1 MVNIKIYNNKNDK
14 YKIIPLMT
22 VYIFL
27 LSGAFIMLI
36 PFVWMLS
43 SSLKNEK
50 DVFAFPIQWIPTV
63 AQWSNYKVIWEKV
76 PLLTGFVNSIKITVI
91 VTVLQILTSTFAA
104 YSFAKLKFKGRD
116 IIFMIY
122 ILTISVPWQVY
133 MVPQFIMMS
142 KLKLTD
148 SHIGLIM
155 MHTFTATGVFLIRQF
170 YMGIPNELLE
180 ASRIDGLSEYGIYAK
195 IMLPLSKPA
204 IATLCIT
211 TFTFEWNDF
220 MGPLVYLSTNNKKTI
235 QLILRMFNTQYS
247 SNYALIMAAAVISL
261 IPVMVL
267 FIFLQRYFVEGIAST
282 GVKG

>member
-27 LSGAFIMLI
+27 LFGAFIMLI

-43 SSLKNEK
+43 SSLKTEK

-63 AQWSNYKVIWEKV
+63 AQWGNYKVIWEKV

-116 IIFMIY
+116 VIFMIY

>member
-1 MVNIKIYNNKNDK
+1 
-14 YKIIPLMT
+14 MT
-22 VYIFL
+22 VYML
-27 LSGAFIMLI
+27 LLLVEFIILI
-36 PFVWMLS
+36 KFVWMLS
-43 SSLKNEK
+43 SSLKIEK
-50 DVFAFPIQWIPTV
+50 DVFAFPIQWIPAV

-76 PLLTGFVNSIKITVI
+76 PLLTGFINSIKITVI

-104 YSFAKLKFKGRD
+104 FSFANLIFKGRD
-116 IIFMIY
+116 ILFMIY

-267 FIFLQRYFVEGIAST
+267 FIFLQQYFVEGIAST

>member
-1 MVNIKIYNNKNDK
+1 MEGIIVYEKRGRNKAISRIIIY
-14 YKIIPLMT
+14 T
-22 VYIFL
+22 VLIFV
-27 LSGAFIMLI
+27 ACIMLI
-36 PFVWMLS
+36 PFVWMIS
-43 SSLKNEK
+43 SSLKLEK
-50 DVFAFPIQWIPTV
+50 DVFSFPIQWIPKKFF
-63 AQWSNYKVIWEKV
+63 WENYKVIWEKV
-76 PLLTGFVNSIKITVI
+76 PLLTGFINSIKITVV

-142 KLKLTD
+142 KFGLTD
-148 SHIGLIM
+148 SHIGLII

-170 YMGIPNELLE
+170 YMGVPNELIE
-180 ASRIDGLSEYGIYAK
+180 AARIDGLNEYGIYAR

-220 MGPLVYLSTNNKKTI
+220 MGPLVYISTNSKKTI
-235 QLILRMFNTQYS
+235 QLMLRMFNTQYS

-261 IPVMVL
+261 IPVMIL
-267 FIFLQRYFVEGIAST
+267 FLGLQKYFVEGIAST
-282 GVKG
+282 GIKG

>member
-14 YKIIPLMT
+14 YKIIPLMS

-27 LSGAFIMLI
+27 LFGEFIMLI

-235 QLILRMFNTQYS
+235 QLILRMFKTQYS

>member
-14 YKIIPLMT
+14 CKIIPLMT
-22 VYIFL
+22 VYMFL
-27 LSGAFIMLI
+27 LFGAFIMLI

-43 SSLKNEK
+43 SSLKTEK
-50 DVFAFPIQWIPTV
+50 DVFVFPIQWIPTV

-116 IIFMIY
+116 VIFMIY

-148 SHIGLIM
+148 SNIGLIM

-247 SNYALIMAAAVISL
+247 SNYALL
-261 IPVMVL
+261 
-267 FIFLQRYFVEGIAST
+267 LQ
-282 GVKG
+282 

>member
-1 MVNIKIYNNKNDK
+1 MEGIIVYEKRGKNKAISR
-14 YKIIPLMT
+14 IIVYT
-22 VYIFL
+22 VLIFVA
-27 LSGAFIMLI
+27 GIMLI

-43 SSLKNEK
+43 SSLKLEK
-50 DVFAFPIQWIPTV
+50 DVFSFPIQWIPKKFY
-63 AQWSNYKVIWEKV
+63 WENYKVIWEKV
-76 PLLTGFVNSIKITVI
+76 PLFTGFINSIKITVV

-142 KLKLTD
+142 KFGLTD
-148 SHIGLIM
+148 SHIGLII

-170 YMGIPNELLE
+170 YMGVPNELIE
-180 ASRIDGLSEYGIYAK
+180 AARIDGLNEYGIYAR

-220 MGPLVYLSTNNKKTI
+220 MGPLVYLSTNSKKTI
-235 QLILRMFNTQYS
+235 QLMLRMFNTQYS

-261 IPVMVL
+261 IPVMIL
-267 FIFLQRYFVEGIAST
+267 FLGLQKYFVEGIAST
-282 GVKG
+282 GIKG

>member
-1 MVNIKIYNNKNDK
+1 MEGIIVYEKRGKNKAISR
-14 YKIIPLMT
+14 IIVYT
-22 VYIFL
+22 VLIFV
-27 LSGAFIMLI
+27 ACIMLI

-43 SSLKNEK
+43 SSLKLEK
-50 DVFAFPIQWIPTV
+50 DVFSFPIQWIPKKFY
-63 AQWSNYKVIWEKV
+63 WDNYKVIWEKV
-76 PLLTGFVNSIKITVI
+76 PLLTGFINSIKITAV

-142 KLKLTD
+142 KFGLTD
-148 SHIGLIM
+148 SHIGLII

-170 YMGIPNELLE
+170 YMGVPNELIE
-180 ASRIDGLSEYGIYAK
+180 AARIDGLNEYGIYAR

-220 MGPLVYLSTNNKKTI
+220 MGPLVYLSTNSKKTI
-235 QLILRMFNTQYS
+235 QLMLRMFNTQYS

-261 IPVMVL
+261 IPVMIL
-267 FIFLQRYFVEGIAST
+267 FLGLQKYFVEGIAST
-282 GVKG
+282 GIKG

>member
-1 MVNIKIYNNKNDK
+1 MEGIIVYEKRGKNKAISR
-14 YKIIPLMT
+14 IIVYT
-22 VYIFL
+22 VLIFV
-27 LSGAFIMLI
+27 ACIMLI

-43 SSLKNEK
+43 SSLKLEK
-50 DVFAFPIQWIPTV
+50 DVFSFPIQWIPKKFY
-63 AQWSNYKVIWEKV
+63 WDNYKVIWEKV
-76 PLLTGFVNSIKITVI
+76 PLLTGFINSIKITVV

-142 KLKLTD
+142 KFGLTD
-148 SHIGLIM
+148 SHIGLII

-170 YMGIPNELLE
+170 YMGVPNELIE
-180 ASRIDGLSEYGIYAK
+180 AARIDGLNEYGIYAR

-220 MGPLVYLSTNNKKTI
+220 MGPLVYLSTNSKKTI
-235 QLILRMFNTQYS
+235 QLMLRMFNTQYS

-261 IPVMVL
+261 IPVMIL
-267 FIFLQRYFVEGIAST
+267 FLGLQKYFVEGIAST
-282 GVKG
+282 GIKG

>member
-1 MVNIKIYNNKNDK
+1 MEGIIVYEKRGKNKAISR
-14 YKIIPLMT
+14 IIVYT
-22 VYIFL
+22 VLIFV
-27 LSGAFIMLI
+27 ACIMLI

-43 SSLKNEK
+43 SSLKLEK
-50 DVFAFPIQWIPTV
+50 DVFSFPIQWIPKKLY
-63 AQWSNYKVIWEKV
+63 WENYKVIWEKV
-76 PLLTGFVNSIKITVI
+76 PLLTGFINSIKITVV

-142 KLKLTD
+142 KFGLTD
-148 SHIGLIM
+148 SHIGLII

-170 YMGIPNELLE
+170 YMGVPNELIE
-180 ASRIDGLSEYGIYAK
+180 AARIDGLNEYGIYAR

-220 MGPLVYLSTNNKKTI
+220 MGPLVYLSTNSKKTI
-235 QLILRMFNTQYS
+235 QLMLRMFNTQYS

-261 IPVMVL
+261 IPVMIL
-267 FIFLQRYFVEGIAST
+267 FLGLQKYFVEGIAST
-282 GVKG
+282 GIKG

>member
-1 MVNIKIYNNKNDK
+1 MEGIIVYEKRGKNKAISR
-14 YKIIPLMT
+14 IIVYT
-22 VYIFL
+22 VLIFV
-27 LSGAFIMLI
+27 ACIMLI

-43 SSLKNEK
+43 SSLKLEK
-50 DVFAFPIQWIPTV
+50 DVFSFPIQWIPKKFY
-63 AQWSNYKVIWEKV
+63 WENYKVIWEKV
-76 PLLTGFVNSIKITVI
+76 PLLTGFINSIKITVV

-142 KLKLTD
+142 KFGLTD
-148 SHIGLIM
+148 SHIGLII

-170 YMGIPNELLE
+170 YMGVPNELIE
-180 ASRIDGLSEYGIYAK
+180 AARIDGLNEYGIYAR

-220 MGPLVYLSTNNKKTI
+220 MGPLVYLSTNSKKTI
-235 QLILRMFNTQYS
+235 QLMLRMFNTQYS

-261 IPVMVL
+261 IPVMIV
-267 FIFLQRYFVEGIAST
+267 FLGLQKYFVEGIAST
-282 GVKG
+282 GIKG

>member
-22 VYIFL
+22 VYMFL
-27 LSGAFIMLI
+27 LFGAFIMLI

-43 SSLKNEK
+43 SSLKTEK

-116 IIFMIY
+116 VIFMIY

>member
-1 MVNIKIYNNKNDK
+1 MEGIIVYEKRGKNKAISR
-14 YKIIPLMT
+14 IIVYT
-22 VYIFL
+22 VLIFV
-27 LSGAFIMLI
+27 ACIMLI

-43 SSLKNEK
+43 SSLKLEK
-50 DVFAFPIQWIPTV
+50 DVFSFPIQWIPKKFY
-63 AQWSNYKVIWEKV
+63 WDNYKVIWEKV
-76 PLLTGFVNSIKITVI
+76 PLLTGFINSIKITAV

-142 KLKLTD
+142 KFGLTD
-148 SHIGLIM
+148 SHIGLII

-170 YMGIPNELLE
+170 YMGVPNELIE
-180 ASRIDGLSEYGIYAK
+180 AARIDGLNEYGIYAR

-211 TFTFEWNDF
+211 TWNDF
-220 MGPLVYLSTNNKKTI
+220 MGPLVYLSTNSKKTI
-235 QLILRMFNTQYS
+235 QLMLRMFNTQYS

-261 IPVMVL
+261 IPVMIL
-267 FIFLQRYFVEGIAST
+267 FLGLQKYFVEGIAST
-282 GVKG
+282 GIKG

>member
-1 MVNIKIYNNKNDK
+1 MEGIIVYEKRGKNKAISR
-14 YKIIPLMT
+14 IIVYT
-22 VYIFL
+22 VLIFV
-27 LSGAFIMLI
+27 ACIMLI

-43 SSLKNEK
+43 SSLKLEK
-50 DVFAFPIQWIPTV
+50 DVFSFPIQWIPKKFY
-63 AQWSNYKVIWEKV
+63 WDNYKVIWEKV
-76 PLLTGFVNSIKITVI
+76 PLLTGFINSIKITAV

-142 KLKLTD
+142 KFGLTD
-148 SHIGLIM
+148 SHIGLII

-170 YMGIPNELLE
+170 YMGVPNELIE
-180 ASRIDGLSEYGIYAK
+180 AARIDGLNEYGIYAR

-220 MGPLVYLSTNNKKTI
+220 MGPLVYLSTNSKKTI
-235 QLILRMFNTQYS
+235 QLMLRMFNTQYS
-247 SNYALIMAAAVISL
+247 SNYALIMAAEVISL
-261 IPVMVL
+261 IPVMIL
-267 FIFLQRYFVEGIAST
+267 FLGLQKYFVEGIAST
-282 GVKG
+282 GIKG

>member
-27 LSGAFIMLI
+27 LFGAFIMLI

-43 SSLKNEK
+43 SSLKTEK

-63 AQWSNYKVIWEKV
+63 AQWGNYKVIWEKV

-91 VTVLQILTSTFAA
+91 VTALQILTSTFAA

-170 YMGIPNELLE
+170 YVGIPNELLE

>member
-1 MVNIKIYNNKNDK
+1 MEGIIVYEKRGRNKAISMIIIY
-14 YKIIPLMT
+14 T
-22 VYIFL
+22 VLIFV
-27 LSGAFIMLI
+27 ACIMLI
-36 PFVWMLS
+36 PFVWMIS
-43 SSLKNEK
+43 SSLKLEK
-50 DVFAFPIQWIPTV
+50 DVFSFPIQWIPKRFC
-63 AQWSNYKVIWEKV
+63 WENYKVIWEKV
-76 PLLTGFVNSIKITVI
+76 PLLTGFINSIKITVV

-142 KLKLTD
+142 KFGLTD
-148 SHIGLIM
+148 SHIGLII

-170 YMGIPNELLE
+170 YMGVPNELIE
-180 ASRIDGLSEYGIYAK
+180 AARIDGLNEYGIYAR

-220 MGPLVYLSTNNKKTI
+220 MGPLVYLSTNSKKTI
-235 QLILRMFNTQYS
+235 QLMLRMFNTQYS
-247 SNYALIMAAAVISL
+247 FNYALIMAAAVISL
-261 IPVMVL
+261 IPVMIL
-267 FIFLQRYFVEGIAST
+267 FLGLQKYFVEGIAST
-282 GVKG
+282 GIKG

>member
-1 MVNIKIYNNKNDK
+1 MEGIIVYEKRGKNKAISR
-14 YKIIPLMT
+14 IIVYT
-22 VYIFL
+22 VLIFV
-27 LSGAFIMLI
+27 ACIMLI

-43 SSLKNEK
+43 SSLKLEK
-50 DVFAFPIQWIPTV
+50 DVFSFPIQWIPKKFY
-63 AQWSNYKVIWEKV
+63 WDNYKVIWEKV
-76 PLLTGFVNSIKITVI
+76 PLLIGFINSIKITAV

-142 KLKLTD
+142 KFGLTD
-148 SHIGLIM
+148 SHIGLII

-170 YMGIPNELLE
+170 YMGVPNELIE
-180 ASRIDGLSEYGIYAK
+180 AARIDGLNEYGIYAR

-220 MGPLVYLSTNNKKTI
+220 MGPLVYLSTNSKKTI
-235 QLILRMFNTQYS
+235 QLMLRMFNTQYS

-261 IPVMVL
+261 IPVMIL
-267 FIFLQRYFVEGIAST
+267 FLGLQKYFVEGIAST
-282 GVKG
+282 GIKG

>member
-1 MVNIKIYNNKNDK
+1 MEGIIVYEKRGRNKAISR
-14 YKIIPLMT
+14 IIVYT
-22 VYIFL
+22 VLIFV
-27 LSGAFIMLI
+27 ACIMLI

-43 SSLKNEK
+43 SSLKLEK
-50 DVFAFPIQWIPTV
+50 DVFSFPIQWIPKKLY
-63 AQWSNYKVIWEKV
+63 WENYKVIWEKV
-76 PLLTGFVNSIKITVI
+76 PLFTGFINSIKITVV

-142 KLKLTD
+142 KFGLTD
-148 SHIGLIM
+148 SHIGLII

-170 YMGIPNELLE
+170 YMGVPNELIE
-180 ASRIDGLSEYGIYAK
+180 AARIDGLNEYGIYAR

-220 MGPLVYLSTNNKKTI
+220 MGPLVYLSTNSKKTI
-235 QLILRMFNTQYS
+235 QLMLRMFNTQYS

-261 IPVMVL
+261 MPVMIL
-267 FIFLQRYFVEGIAST
+267 FLGLQKYFVEGIAST
-282 GVKG
+282 GIKG

>member
-27 LSGAFIMLI
+27 LFGAFIMLI

-43 SSLKNEK
+43 SSLKTEK

-63 AQWSNYKVIWEKV
+63 AQWGNYKVIWEKV

-91 VTVLQILTSTFAA
+91 VTALQILTSTFAA

>member
-1 MVNIKIYNNKNDK
+1 MEGIIVYEKRGKNKAISR
-14 YKIIPLMT
+14 IIVYT
-22 VYIFL
+22 VLIFV
-27 LSGAFIMLI
+27 ACIMLI

-43 SSLKNEK
+43 SSLKLEK
-50 DVFAFPIQWIPTV
+50 DVFSFPIQWIPKKFY
-63 AQWSNYKVIWEKV
+63 WDNYKVIWEKV
-76 PLLTGFVNSIKITVI
+76 PLLTGFINSIKITAV

-142 KLKLTD
+142 KFGLTD
-148 SHIGLIM
+148 SHIGLII

-170 YMGIPNELLE
+170 YMGVPNELIE
-180 ASRIDGLSEYGIYAK
+180 AARIDGLNEYGIYAR

-204 IATLCIT
+204 MATLCIT

-220 MGPLVYLSTNNKKTI
+220 MGPLVYLSTNSKKTI
-235 QLILRMFNTQYS
+235 QLMLRMFNTQYS

-261 IPVMVL
+261 IPVMIL
-267 FIFLQRYFVEGIAST
+267 FLGLKKYFVEGIAST
-282 GVKG
+282 GIKG

>member
-27 LSGAFIMLI
+27 LFGAFIMLI

-91 VTVLQILTSTFAA
+91 VTELQILTSKFAA

-220 MGPLVYLSTNNKKTI
+220 MGPLVYLSTNSKKTI

>member
-1 MVNIKIYNNKNDK
+1 MEGIIVYEKRGKNKAISR
-14 YKIIPLMT
+14 IIVYT
-22 VYIFL
+22 VLIFV
-27 LSGAFIMLI
+27 ACIMLI

-43 SSLKNEK
+43 SSLKLEK
-50 DVFAFPIQWIPTV
+50 DVFSFPIQWIPKKFY
-63 AQWSNYKVIWEKV
+63 WENYKVIWEKV
-76 PLLTGFVNSIKITVI
+76 PLLTGFINSIKITVV

-142 KLKLTD
+142 KFGLTD
-148 SHIGLIM
+148 SHIGLII

-170 YMGIPNELLE
+170 YMGVPNELIE
-180 ASRIDGLSEYGIYAK
+180 AARIDGLNEYGIYAR

-204 IATLCIT
+204 IATLCMT

-220 MGPLVYLSTNNKKTI
+220 MGPLVYLSTNSKKTI
-235 QLILRMFNTQYS
+235 QLMLRMFNTQYS

-261 IPVMVL
+261 IPVMIL
-267 FIFLQRYFVEGIAST
+267 FLGLQKYFVEGIAST
-282 GVKG
+282 GIKG

>member
-1 MVNIKIYNNKNDK
+1 MEGIIVYEKRGKNKAISR
-14 YKIIPLMT
+14 IIVYT
-22 VYIFL
+22 VLIFV
-27 LSGAFIMLI
+27 ACIMLI

-43 SSLKNEK
+43 SSLKLEK
-50 DVFAFPIQWIPTV
+50 DVFSFPIQCIPKKLY
-63 AQWSNYKVIWEKV
+63 WENYKVIWEKV
-76 PLLTGFVNSIKITVI
+76 PLLTGFINSIKITVV

-142 KLKLTD
+142 KFGLTD
-148 SHIGLIM
+148 SHIGLII

-170 YMGIPNELLE
+170 YMGVPNELIE
-180 ASRIDGLSEYGIYAK
+180 AARIDGLNEYGIYAR

-220 MGPLVYLSTNNKKTI
+220 MGPLVYLSTNSKKTI
-235 QLILRMFNTQYS
+235 QLMLRMFNTQYS

-261 IPVMVL
+261 IPVMIL
-267 FIFLQRYFVEGIAST
+267 FLGLQKYFVEGIAST
-282 GVKG
+282 GIKG

>member
-1 MVNIKIYNNKNDK
+1 MEGIIVYEKRGKNKAISR
-14 YKIIPLMT
+14 IIVYT
-22 VYIFL
+22 VLIFV
-27 LSGAFIMLI
+27 ACIMLI

-43 SSLKNEK
+43 SSLKLEK
-50 DVFAFPIQWIPTV
+50 DVFSFPIQWIPKKFY
-63 AQWSNYKVIWEKV
+63 WDNYKVIWEKV
-76 PLLTGFVNSIKITVI
+76 PLLTGFINSIKITAV

-142 KLKLTD
+142 KFGLTD
-148 SHIGLIM
+148 SHIGLII

-170 YMGIPNELLE
+170 YMGVPNELIE
-180 ASRIDGLSEYGIYAK
+180 AARIDGLNEYGIYAR

-220 MGPLVYLSTNNKKTI
+220 MGPLVYLSTNSKKTI
-235 QLILRMFNTQYS
+235 QLMLRMFNTQYS
-247 SNYALIMAAAVISL
+247 SNYTLIMAAAVISL
-261 IPVMVL
+261 IPVMIL
-267 FIFLQRYFVEGIAST
+267 FLGLQKYFVEGIAST
-282 GVKG
+282 GIKG